1 MSDVVCANRQP
12 YSPPTDRAPVLPST
26 TAMNA
31 HFSPR
36 LPTLHAATVAPPPL
50 RLLQRW
56 APPAP
61 PRPAPPPRGWA
72 AVAAALRR
80 LIFAR

>member
-1 MSDVVCANRQP
+1 
-12 YSPPTDRAPVLPST
+12 
-26 TAMNA
+26 MNA
-31 HFSPR
+31 QLSPR
-36 LPTLHAATVAPPPL
+36 RSAFRPATVAPPPL

-72 AVAAALRR
+72 AVVVALRR
-80 LIFAR
+80 LVFAR

>member
-1 MSDVVCANRQP
+1 MNVQ
-12 YSPPTDRAPVLPST
+12 L
-26 TAMNA
+26 NA
-31 HFSPR
+31 HLSVA
-36 LPTLHAATVAPPPL
+36 HAATVAPPPL

-72 AVAAALRR
+72 AVAAVLRR
-80 LIFAR
+80 LFLAR

>member
-1 MSDVVCANRQP
+1 MNISLGSRLSPAQP
-12 YSPPTDRAPVLPST
+12 
-26 TAMNA
+26 
-31 HFSPR
+31 
-36 LPTLHAATVAPPPL
+36 ATVAPPPL

-61 PRPAPPPRGWA
+61 PRPAPAPRGWA
-72 AVAAALRR
+72 AVLAAVRR

>member
-1 MSDVVCANRQP
+1 
-12 YSPPTDRAPVLPST
+12 
-26 TAMNA
+26 MNA
-31 HFSPR
+31 HVSPH
-36 LPTLHAATVAPPPL
+36 LPAFKTVSVAPPPL

-61 PRPAPPPRGWA
+61 PRPAPAPRGWA
-72 AVAAALRR
+72 AAVAAVRR

>member
-1 MSDVVCANRQP
+1 
-12 YSPPTDRAPVLPST
+12 
-26 TAMNA
+26 MNVHLA
-31 HFSPR
+31 AR
-36 LPTLHAATVAPPPL
+36 LSAVPAATVSPPPL

-61 PRPAPPPRGWA
+61 PRPAPAPRGWA
-72 AVAAALRR
+72 AFTAALRR